1 MFPRAR
7 ASRMADGFAMA
18 RVLISMM
25 APPTRTP
32 PAELAA
38 TAKRR
43 SAARKANVA
52 QMKKEGYGGFSRSGG
67 IVSKSFSA
75 LMKLLLLPDDPASVL
90 KPATAQDSAG
100 PKSAAFRIPASTI
113 PELKQTARALD
124 AAARASKVYRRFTV
138 NDVIATALS
147 CALNRWAAWKEGGGK
162 LSAEARAG
170 AVGSDVQAVLW
181 VSMTP
186 VARMFADPADVPIVL
201 GNGNLAAIYLD
212 LPLSR
217 SSSRGGGQKDFTAD
231 VGSGFDMAE
240 KTFPETFRRLRG
252 AENQEGIDRL
262 RRAFAINT
270 RASALKGSPEPL
282 LAT

>member
-1 MFPRAR
+1 
-7 ASRMADGFAMA
+7 MADGFAMA

-25 APPTRTP
+25 APPTRAP

-38 TAKRR
+38 ATKRR
-43 SAARKANVA
+43 SAERKAKVA
-52 QMKKEGYGGFSRSGG
+52 QMKKDGYGGFSRSGS

-100 PKSAAFRIPASTI
+100 PKSAAFRIPSSTI
-113 PELKQTARALD
+113 PELKTTARALD
-124 AAARASKVYRRFTV
+124 AMARASNVYRRFTV
-138 NDVIATALS
+138 NDVIAAALS
-147 CALNRWAAWKEGGGK
+147 CALNRWAAWKEGGGGGK

-186 VARMFADPADVPIVL
+186 VAQMFADPADVPIVL

-212 LPLSR
+212 LPLAR
-217 SSSRGGGQKDFTAD
+217 SSRGGGQKDFTAD
-231 VGSGFDMAE
+231 VGSGFGTEA
-240 KTFPETFRRLRG
+240 FPDTFRRLG
-252 AENQEGIDRL
+252 GEGIDRF